1 MSAAIENAQ
10 PCIGL
15 EVHVRLDTRTKLF
28 CACPNEPLAAPN
40 AATCP
45 VCVGLPGAMPTLNRA
60 AVEQALRIALRLGA
74 TIAERLSFDRKHYAY
89 PDLPKGYQITQ
100 QSKPLGRGGA
110 LVIDAATGRSI
121 PLRGLHLEE
130 DAGRSRHD
138 SANTYV
144 DFGRSG
150 VPLVEIVTEPA
161 LTSAEDVRLFLER
174 LREELRFV
182 GAATCDMENGDM
194 RVDVNVSVHLMA
206 NDGAA
211 SDSKSPNEPT
221 SATTTPRVELK
232 NLNSITAAFEAV
244 EFETERI
251 RAELAR
257 QARGHTADLQA
268 ETRGWNAH
276 HRRSYSI
283 RPKEHATDYRVMPE
297 SDLVPV
303 RVDAATLA
311 ELADALPPRPFEHRT
326 RLRSQHGL
334 TEDLIAAMTDSP
346 RHLARFDTL
355 VAAGVEADRVA
366 KWLTNNHKRLK
377 RELVAE
383 GHAPVRLTDERLA
396 ALLLAWQTGTLTREG
411 AEAVAR
417 ELLAGDG
424 RTPEAIA
431 RERGAWRD
439 RQPHPDSNAEP
450 IAAELDEW
458 IAAALAAESAAV
470 ADWHAGKPQALQ
482 RLIGH
487 VMRAARG
494 RMDGQ
499 SVRVA
504 LEQDLPRSKPS
515 A

>member
-1 MSAAIENAQ
+1 MSAAIENAT

-74 TIAERLSFDRKHYAY
+74 TVAERLSFDRKHYAY

-100 QSKPLGRGGA
+100 QRTPLGRGGA
-110 LVIDAATGRSI
+110 LVLDALTGRSVA
-121 PLRGLHLEE
+121 LRGLHLEE

-138 SANTYV
+138 SANTFV

-150 VPLVEIVTEPA
+150 VPLVEIVTEPQ
-161 LTSAEDVRLFLER
+161 LTCAEDVRLFLER

-194 RVDVNVSVHLMA
+194 RVDVNVSLNLPV
-206 NDGAA
+206 NAA
-211 SDSKSPNEPT
+211 TEKASESDPT
-221 SATTTPRVELK
+221 QPSAATTPRVELK

-244 EFETERI
+244 QFETERL
-251 RAELAR
+251 RTELAR
-257 QARGHTADLQA
+257 QARGHTAYLQA

-276 HRRSYSI
+276 HRRSYSM
-283 RPKEHATDYRVMPE
+283 RPKEHTTDYRMMPE

-303 RVDAATLA
+303 RLEDALLA
-311 ELADALPPRPFEHRT
+311 ELAAALPPGPFEHRA
-326 RLRSQHGL
+326 RLQAQHSLGA
-334 TEDLIAAMTDSP
+334 DLIAAMTDSP
-346 RHLARFDTL
+346 RHLKRFDTL
-355 VAAGVEADRVA
+355 VAAGVDADRVA
-366 KWLTNNHKRLK
+366 KWLTNNHKRFK

-383 GHAPVRLTDERLA
+383 GHTPVRLTDERLA
-396 ALLLAWQTGTLTREG
+396 ALLHAWQSGALTREG

-424 RTPEAIA
+424 RTPEAVA
-431 RERGAWRD
+431 RECGAWRD
-439 RQPHPDSNAEP
+439 LHAQADSSAEP
-450 IAAELDEW
+450 FAAELDDW
-458 IAAALAAESAAV
+458 IADALAAEPAAV
-470 ADWHAGKPQALQ
+470 ADWHAGKPQAQQ

-494 RMDGQ
+494 RVEGRTVQ
-499 SVRVA
+499 RA
-504 LEQDLPRSKPS
+504 LEQTLRR
-515 A
+515 